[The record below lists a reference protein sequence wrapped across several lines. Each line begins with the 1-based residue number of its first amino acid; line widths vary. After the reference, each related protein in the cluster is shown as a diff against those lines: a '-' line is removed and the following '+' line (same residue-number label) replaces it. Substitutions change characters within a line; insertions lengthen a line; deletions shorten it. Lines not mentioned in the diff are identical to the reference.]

1 MTKKKKYLLL
11 VFFFILILF
20 IFNVYNSQKKD
31 IDKHTILNQENSK
44 IYEEDLDTSNKME
57 YVSYSSKDIKGNEYV
72 INAENAEIDFAN
84 RNILFLTNVT
94 AIIKLKNSSDI
105 KITSNYGKYNSNNF
119 DTIFSK
125 NVLISYLDN
134 TIKSEYLDFSF
145 SRNSMIISKDVIFK
159 NFENTLKAD
168 VIEMNI
174 KTKDAKIFM
183 YEKNKKV
190 NIKNSDLDVNN

>member
-1 MTKKKKYLLL
+1 M
-11 VFFFILILF
+11 
-20 IFNVYNSQKKD
+20 D
-31 IDKHTILNQENSK
+31 D
-44 IYEEDLDTSNKME
+44 
-57 YVSYSSKDIKGNEYV
+57 VSYSSKDVKGNEYI
-72 INAENAEIDFAN
+72 INAKKAEIDFTN
-84 RNILFLTNVT
+84 SNILFLTNVT

-125 NVLISYLDN
+125 NVIISYLDN
-134 TIKSEYLDFSF
+134 KIKSEYLDFSL
-145 SRNSMIISKDVIFK
+145 SRNSMIISKDVIFN

-174 KTKDAKIFM
+174 KTKDAKVFM

-190 NIKNSDLDVNN
+190 NIKNNN

>member
-1 MTKKKKYLLL
+1 MTIKKKYLFL
-11 VFFFILILF
+11 VFFCILILL
-20 IFNVYNSQKKD
+20 IFNFYNFKKKN
-31 IDKHTILNQENSK
+31 IDKSIEPNQEK
-44 IYEEDLDTSNKME
+44 TEAVEEELDNSNKMDD
-57 YVSYSSKDIKGNEYV
+57 VSYSSKDVKGNEYI
-72 INAENAEIDFAN
+72 INAKKAEIDFTN
-84 RNILFLTNVT
+84 SNILFLTNVT

-125 NVLISYLDN
+125 NVIISYLDN
-134 TIKSEYLDFSF
+134 KIKSEYLDFSL
-145 SRNSMIISKDVIFK
+145 SRNSMIISKDVIFN

-174 KTKDAKIFM
+174 KTKDAKVFM

-190 NIKNSDLDVNN
+190 NIKNNN

>member
-1 MTKKKKYLLL
+1 MTIKKKYLFL
-11 VFFFILILF
+11 VFFCILILL
-20 IFNVYNSQKKD
+20 IFNFYNFKKKN
-31 IDKHTILNQENSK
+31 IDKPIEPNQEK
-44 IYEEDLDTSNKME
+44 TEAVEEELDNSNKMDD
-57 YVSYSSKDIKGNEYV
+57 VSYSSKDVKGNEYI
-72 INAENAEIDFAN
+72 INAKKAEIDFTN
-84 RNILFLTNVT
+84 SNILFLTNVT

-125 NVLISYLDN
+125 NVIISYLDN
-134 TIKSEYLDFSF
+134 KIKSEYLDFSL
-145 SRNSMIISKDVIFK
+145 SRNSMIISKDVIFN

-174 KTKDAKIFM
+174 KTKDAKVFM

-190 NIKNSDLDVNN
+190 NIKNNN

>member
-1 MTKKKKYLLL
+1 MKKKKYLLL

-20 IFNVYNSQKKD
+20 IFNFYNFKKKEVVKS
-31 IDKHTILNQENSK
+31 IIQNQENTEVFD
-44 IYEEDLDTSNKME
+44 EEPDNSNKMVD
-57 YVSYSSKDIKGNEYV
+57 VSYSSKDVKGNKYI
-72 INAENAEIDFAN
+72 INAKSAEIDLAN

-159 NFENTLKAD
+159 NFENILKAD

-174 KTKDAKIFM
+174 KTKDAKVFM

-190 NIKNSDLDVNN
+190 NIKNSNLDVNN